1 MLVRWGH
8 LSTELKWI
16 NYYHRSLT
24 IICTQE
30 NVKWYKYLFLAIHT
44 EGKLNLPIEFN

>member
-1 MLVRWGH
+1 MLVHWGH

-30 NVKWYKYLFLAIHT
+30 NVKWYKIPVLSHT
-44 EGKLNLPIEFN
+44 HRGKVELTNRV